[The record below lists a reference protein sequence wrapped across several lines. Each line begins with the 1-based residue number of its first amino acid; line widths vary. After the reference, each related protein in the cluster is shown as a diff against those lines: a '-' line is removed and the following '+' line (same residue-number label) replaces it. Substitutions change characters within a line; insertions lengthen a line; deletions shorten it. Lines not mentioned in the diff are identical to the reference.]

1 MRLQQ
6 RKFMSKKNSL
16 KINYM
21 NNTKNKGRNISL
33 AYDLL
38 KSILQMGLTFIFAI
52 LLFIGIRKNA
62 NRCYND

>member
-1 MRLQQ
+1 
-6 RKFMSKKNSL
+6 
-16 KINYM
+16 M